1 MQIEDIIDIRKLQPG
16 NNQRIADIML
26 LSDD

>member
-16 NNQRIADIML
+16 NNQRIADITL